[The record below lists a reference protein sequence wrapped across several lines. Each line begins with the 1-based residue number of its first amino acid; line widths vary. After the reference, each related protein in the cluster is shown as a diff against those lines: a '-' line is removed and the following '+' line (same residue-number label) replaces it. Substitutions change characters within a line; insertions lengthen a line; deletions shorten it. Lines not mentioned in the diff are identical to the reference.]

1 MTSPFI
7 APIIILQGKV
17 LIDGFKSV
25 CTVIQDDISV
35 IKKRVK
41 LFVFI
46 GFSDRQKWQHPNST
60 IVFFSFKYYD
70 NKGIPVL

>member
-25 CTVIQDDISV
+25 CTVIPDDISV
-35 IKKRVK
+35 IKKGSNYLCSLDSVTDK
-41 LFVFI
+41 NGSI
-46 GFSDRQKWQHPNST
+46 QIAQ
-60 IVFFSFKYYD
+60 
-70 NKGIPVL
+70 